1 MSTFTMA
8 DIQSVNN
15 FRLYLDNL
23 RQTLD
28 TSKPEN
34 GLKFLRLGISGA
46 QRLLPPGVRQIVG
59 ATGKAA
65 IVYGE
70 RGSEIIRNYQKKSRE

>member
-28 TSKPEN
+28 TSNPEN
-34 GLKFLRLGISGA
+34 GLKFLGQVFVVLSA
-46 QRLLPPGVRQIVG
+46 FCLQELTKLLELLTRWLLLL
-59 ATGKAA
+59 
-65 IVYGE
+65 E
-70 RGSEIIRNYQKKSRE
+70 RMVQKSYVIIKKGRE

>member
-1 MSTFTMA
+1 MSTFIMA

-28 TSKPEN
+28 TSNPEN
-34 GLKFLRLGISGA
+34 GLKFLG
-46 QRLLPPGVRQIVG
+46 
-59 ATGKAA
+59 
-65 IVYGE
+65 
-70 RGSEIIRNYQKKSRE
+70 